1 MINLP
6 VEFENRMKEM
16 LGGEFE
22 EFKASYDDKKKTG
35 IRVNTIKISKD
46 EFLKSFPAELSPVPW
61 CDTGFVASGDEKYG
75 RDALHDAGAFYMQEP
90 SAMGPV
96 LSIMAGV
103 NFWAAPTIAL

>member
-61 CDTGFVASGDEKYG
+61 CDKGFVATEEMLCMMRVHFTCRSLRQWDP
-75 RDALHDAGAFYMQEP
+75 LPQSP
-90 SAMGPV
+90 
-96 LSIMAGV
+96 I
-103 NFWAAPTIAL
+103 